1 MSKEAR
7 FAAVAVVVG
16 LAVGAGI
23 GALAFGSSSSSTST
37 SSSGQISTKQITLPA
52 TLAGYK
58 DVVDVIASKTSNQS
72 PAQRQ
77 RTEQAKVKA
86 ETEAAYRQAFGGA
99 AAAYREYADPG
110 LQKLPYV
117 IAVRG
122 SAPGL
127 TLGPVEDASFL
138 GLARPER
145 EVRAIGRV
153 SCLIQWSPPTIA
165 GRTPDPSSEHVTN
178 CQRSDSGVSVF
189 VGGAGFAGP
198 TGLESL
204 VSFANAA
211 WSAASESR

>member
-16 LAVGAGI
+16 LAVGVGI
-23 GALAFGSSSSSTST
+23 GALAFASSSSSTST
-37 SSSGQISTKQITLPA
+37 SSSGQISTKPISLPA
-52 TLAGYK
+52 TLDGYK

-72 PAQRQ
+72 AAQRQ

-86 ETEAAYRQAFGGA
+86 LDRGRLPPGIWGCRGGVPPV
-99 AAAYREYADPG
+99 RGPG

-117 IAVRG
+117 IAVGG

-165 GRTPDPSSEHVTN
+165 VACRIRRASTLPI
-178 CQRSDSGVSVF
+178 
-189 VGGAGFAGP
+189 
-198 TGLESL
+198 
-204 VSFANAA
+204 ANAQTRA
-211 WSAASESR
+211 